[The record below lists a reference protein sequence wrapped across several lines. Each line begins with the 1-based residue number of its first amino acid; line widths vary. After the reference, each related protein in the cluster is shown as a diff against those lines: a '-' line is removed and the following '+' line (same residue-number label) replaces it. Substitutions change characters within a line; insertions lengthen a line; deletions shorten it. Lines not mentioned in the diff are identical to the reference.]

1 MLTTD
6 HIILGAIGTD
16 IKITITK
23 IIFNFSESF
32 NQIGKNIF
40 IENLLV
46 LLEIE
51 ENDFFS
57 TIRIQ
62 STAARKL
69 YINNHS
75 RQAQQQAVTNFLFE
89 YKTHQ
94 FI

>member
-51 ENDFFS
+51 ENDFS
-57 TIRIQ
+57 SIIRIQ

-75 RQAQQQAVTNFLFE
+75 RQAQQQTVTNFLFE
-89 YKTHQ
+89 YKTYQ